1 MDVAT
6 LILLLRFIFMYKNVK
21 NVLVTG
27 GIVSSLLL
35 TGAATTFAQTSTA
48 DQVRNVK
55 PMERVLRADHLAEMA
70 TKLGL
75 NTDEIKQE
83 LDAGKKWPDILKEH
97 NVTQAQMESLFGK
110 RDRPPLSNDQIA
122 DLATKLNLNV
132 EEIKG
137 EIAAGKELPAI
148 LKEHN
153 ITQEKMKTAF
163 GGMRMGKG
171 MGMWK
176 GRGGPRMEM
185 SPQLLEVQANILGI
199 STDELRTTM
208 KNRETLKTIITGK
221 GLTME
226 TFHQK
231 VNAQILQMITDG
243 KITGTQAEL
252 LQHMINHKVG
262 NKTEVQVQK

>member
-1 MDVAT
+1 MGVAT
-6 LILLLRFIFMYKNVK
+6 FFLLLRFIFMHQNVK

-48 DQVRNVK
+48 DHVKNMK
-55 PMERVLRADHLAEMA
+55 PMHHMLKADHLADMT

-75 NTDEIKQE
+75 NTDEIKKE

-97 NVTQAQMESLFGK
+97 NVTQAQMEELFGK
-110 RDRPPLSNDQIA
+110 HMRPVLTDDQLA
-122 DLATKLNLNV
+122 SLATKLGLNV
-132 EEIKG
+132 DEIKK
-137 EIAAGKELPAI
+137 EIAAGKALPAI

-153 ITQEKMKTAF
+153 VTQEQMKTIT
-163 GGMRMGKG
+163 GELGLG
-171 MGMWK
+171 MGIGK

-185 SPQLLEVQANILGI
+185 SPEMLQVEANILGI
-199 STDELRTTM
+199 SPDELRATL
-208 KNRETLKTIITGK
+208 KNRETLKTIIEGK

-243 KITGTQAEL
+243 KITGTQAQL

-262 NKTEVQVQK
+262 NKTEVKVQS